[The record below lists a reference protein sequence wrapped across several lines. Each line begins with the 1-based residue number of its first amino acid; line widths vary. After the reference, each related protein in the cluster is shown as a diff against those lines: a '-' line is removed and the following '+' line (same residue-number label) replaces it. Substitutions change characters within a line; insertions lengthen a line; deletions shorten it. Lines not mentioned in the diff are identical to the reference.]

1 MYPEQVNYNDNQIN
15 ELYKTYFN
23 KVNEKLHG
31 GVAPKVAQTAN
42 NENATASPSAGF
54 ADIFVLT
61 VIVLVY
67 AVIIVNLILKL

>member
-1 MYPEQVNYNDNQIN
+1 MWFG
-15 ELYKTYFN
+15 T
-23 KVNEKLHG
+23 
-31 GVAPKVAQTAN
+31 TTN